1 MVFVSVP
8 LHQGAAV
15 ILILVFVS
23 LELLQQVIIYLYKI
37 CLFSVNLRALC
48 MNANYPFSIRS
59 QCLGN
64 RTWDN

>member
-23 LELLQQVIIYLYKI
+23 LELLQQDIIYLYKI
-37 CLFSVNLRALC
+37 CLF
-48 MNANYPFSIRS
+48 
-59 QCLGN
+59 Q
-64 RTWDN
+64 